1 VRHYAS
7 GLHLSLS
14 PLSALLAIGALA
26 LGLVLVVAGANLFF
40 DGLLASAA
48 YLRLSPFVLTAVI
61 SGFEL
66 ENLVAGIVADLGGF
80 PDAAAGT
87 FLGGTTFLALG
98 VAGLAA
104 VVSPIEADLP
114 RPVFAWAAAAPLPL
128 GALALDGELS
138 RLDGGLLTAWFAV
151 ALAGIVRAGW
161 TLGAGE
167 LPRRRRRFLPLLG
180 GLAVLTAGG
189 WVFGDG
195 IRRTVV
201 GLGMPESLLG
211 NTAVAASV
219 EAEEVARVS
228 VPARRGRGDVA
239 VANLVGTFVHFIA
252 FNAGVIALIRPLELD
267 DVSIALHLPVAVA
280 SPILLA
286 ALLAWRHRLTRVDGI
301 VLLALYAAY
310 VAAAII
316 VAVAR

>member
-1 VRHYAS
+1 M
-7 GLHLSLS
+7 
-14 PLSALLAIGALA
+14 SALLAIGALA
-26 LGLVLVVAGANLFF
+26 LGIVLVVVGAELFF

-66 ENLVAGIVADLGGF
+66 ENLVAGIVAALRGF

-104 VVSPIEADLP
+104 LLAPIEADLP
-114 RPVFAWAAAAPLPL
+114 RPVLAWAAAAPLPL
-128 GALALDGELS
+128 AALALDGELS
-138 RLDGGLLTAWFAV
+138 RLDGGLLVAWFAL

-161 TLGAGE
+161 TVGAGQ
-167 LPRRRRRFLPLLG
+167 LPRRRRRLLPLLG

-189 WVFGDG
+189 WVLGDG
-195 IRRTVV
+195 IRRMVV
-201 GLGMPESLLG
+201 GLGVSESLLG

-252 FNAGVIALIRPLELD
+252 FNAGVIALVRPLELD
-267 DVSIALHLPVAVA
+267 GVSIGLHLPVAVA
-280 SPILLA
+280 SPIVFA
-286 ALLAWRHRLTRVDGI
+286 TLLAWRHRLARIEGV
-301 VLLALYAAY
+301 VLLVLYAAY
-310 VAAAII
+310 VTASIVVTVAA
-316 VAVAR
+316 